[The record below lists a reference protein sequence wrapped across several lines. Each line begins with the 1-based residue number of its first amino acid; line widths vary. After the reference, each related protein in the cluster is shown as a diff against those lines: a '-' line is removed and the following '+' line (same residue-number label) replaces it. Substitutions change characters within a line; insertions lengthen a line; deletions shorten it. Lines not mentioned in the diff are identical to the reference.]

1 MKGMKFL
8 FLIAC
13 LAMGWNLRAQ
23 KVYEVQDPL
32 GKVKIKVEVGN
43 ENISYCVLHEG
54 EMMITPSVISMTLT
68 DGRIFGVHPRVVKV
82 RRRNIEE
89 IIRPPLY
96 RKNTIEDNCGE
107 LTLDFKGGYSLV
119 FRAYADGAAY
129 RFVSH
134 LKKPFEVES
143 ERAVFGLPG
152 DSKVYAA
159 YPKGRM
165 NDGKPDPFYSCFQ
178 STYSHHAL
186 SEWVEGQLAF
196 LPLLAEMP
204 GGKKICITEADLMSY
219 PGMYLTCENGK
230 SGLKGVFAAYPDRI
244 VPEVRGLKGVVK
256 SRKDYIA
263 KAEGETAFP
272 WRVTVVA
279 TEDKQLLDNDM
290 VYRLASPARFSDF
303 SWIKPG
309 KVAWDWWNNW
319 NLYHVDFLAGI
330 NTETYKHYIDFASR
344 HGIEYVILDEGWSVP
359 GAADLMQI
367 VPEIDLQEI
376 IAHADR
382 KNVGII
388 LWAGYLAFD
397 KEMDRICKH
406 YSEMGVKGF
415 KIDFM
420 DRDDQIAVDFNRRA
434 AATGAK
440 YKLLI
445 DLHGTYKPTGLQ
457 RTYPNAINFEGVFG
471 LEEVKWAAKDMD
483 QVTYDVTFPFI
494 RMVAGPVDYTQG
506 AMNNANKEN
515 FRAVYTE
522 PMSQGTR
529 CRQLA
534 EYVVFESPLNMLC
547 DSPTNYDKEEE
558 CTSFIAGIPTVWD
571 NTLPLQAK
579 IGEYIVIARQK
590 NGVWYVGGLTDW
602 EARDVEID
610 LSFLPSGNYRAEL
623 FKDGVNA
630 DRVAKDYKREF
641 LDLTAEQKLKIHLA
655 PGGGFVMKITP

>member
-43 ENISYCVLHEG
+43 ENISYCVLYEG

-68 DGRIFGVHPRVVKV
+68 DGRIFGVRPRVVKV

-134 LKKPFEVES
+134 LKKPFEVKS

-319 NLYHVDFLAGI
+319 NLYHVDFPAGI

-382 KNVGII
+382 KNVGIV

-571 NTLPLQAK
+571 NTLSLQAK

-630 DRVAKDYKREF
+630 GRVAKDYKREF
-641 LDLTAEQKLKIHLA
+641 LDLTAGQKLKIHLA